1 MTGPAARSRARRVRP
16 RSTVRLSAKT
26 LAINATVVTALVGGG
41 VAYITL
47 DNAVALTV
55 DGKTET
61 VHTFGGSVEDVLDE
75 RNIEVGAR
83 DEVIPSLDSEIED
96 GTEITVRYAR
106 QVTVTVDGEER
117 EIWTTALSVD
127 EALGDLNIRAEG
139 ADLSVDRSQAI
150 GRGGIDF
157 EVRTPKEI
165 TVTADGAT
173 NPVTT
178 TALTVSEALTDAGIT
193 VGDLDL
199 VEPALDT
206 ALADSLAVTVRRVT
220 VETATVTEA
229 VPFEVTEQE
238 DDSLEKGTESVETE
252 GKEGT
257 VERVVQNTYIDGELS
272 SQEVLSETIVAAPV
286 DQVVLIGTKEPPPP
300 PAEDE
305 SSGGDSGDDVDG
317 GVWDRLA
324 QCESGGNW
332 SINTG
337 NGYYG
342 GLQFSLS
349 TWRAFG
355 GSGYPHENS
364 KAEQIRIA
372 EKVRD
377 NRGGYGDWPACARS
391 LGLPLG

>member
-1 MTGPAARSRARRVRP
+1 M
-16 RSTVRLSAKT
+16 RLSAKT
-26 LAINATVVTALVGGG
+26 MAINATVVTALVGGG

-47 DNAVALTV
+47 DNAVALSV
-55 DGKTET
+55 DGQTEA
-61 VHTFGGSVEDVLDE
+61 VHTFGDTVEDVLDD
-75 RNIEVGAR
+75 RGIELSAR
-83 DEVIPSLDSEIED
+83 DEVIPSLDSDVED
-96 GTEITVRYAR
+96 GTEISVRYAR
-106 QVTVTVDGEER
+106 QVTVTVDGEEQQ
-117 EIWTTALSVD
+117 IWTTALSVD
-127 EALGDLNIRAEG
+127 EALRDLNIRAEG
-139 ADLSVDRSQAI
+139 ADLSVARSQPI

-165 TVTADGAT
+165 TLVADGAS

-178 TALTVSEALTDAGIT
+178 TALTVREALDDAGVT
-193 VGDLDL
+193 LGDLDL
-199 VEPALDT
+199 VEPALEA
-206 ALADSLAVTVRRVT
+206 ALADAATVTVRRVT
-220 VETATVTEA
+220 VETETVTA
-229 VPFEVTEQE
+229 ALPFEVTEQE
-238 DDSLEKGTESVETE
+238 DDSLAKGTESVETE
-252 GKEGT
+252 GKEGS
-257 VERVVQNTYIDGELS
+257 VERVMQNTYIDGELS
-272 SQEVLSETIVAAPV
+272 SQEVLSETVVAAPV
-286 DQVVLIGTKEPPPP
+286 DQLVLIGTKEPPPP
-300 PAEDE
+300 ADE
-305 SSGGDSGDDVDG
+305 PSDSGGSGGGDDVDG

-342 GLQFSLS
+342 GLQFSLG

>member
-1 MTGPAARSRARRVRP
+1 M
-16 RSTVRLSAKT
+16 RLSAKT
-26 LAINATVVTALVGGG
+26 MAINATVVTALVGGG

-55 DGKTET
+55 DGQTET
-61 VHTFGGSVEDVLDE
+61 VHTFGDSVEDVLDD
-75 RNIEVGAR
+75 RGIELSAR
-83 DEVIPSLDSEIED
+83 DEVIPSLDSDVED
-96 GTEITVRYAR
+96 GTEISVRYAR
-106 QVTVTVDGEER
+106 QVTVTVDGEEQQ
-117 EIWTTALSVD
+117 IWTTALSVE
-127 EALGDLNIRAEG
+127 EALGDLDIRAEG
-139 ADLSVDRSQAI
+139 ADLSVARSQPI

-165 TVTADGAT
+165 TVTADGAS

-178 TALTVSEALTDAGIT
+178 TALTVREALGDAGISL
-193 VGDLDL
+193 GERDL
-199 VEPALDT
+199 VEPALET
-206 ALADSLAVTVRRVT
+206 ALADAATVTVRRVT
-220 VETATVTEA
+220 VETETVTA
-229 VPFEVTEQE
+229 ALPFEVTEQE
-238 DDSLEKGTESVETE
+238 DDSLEKGSESVETE
-252 GKEGT
+252 GKDGS
-257 VERVVQNTYIDGELS
+257 VERVMQNTYIDGELHN
-272 SQEVLSETIVAAPV
+272 QKMLSETVIAAPV

-300 PAEDE
+300 PADE
-305 SSGGDSGDDVDG
+305 PSDGGGGGGDVDG

-324 QCESGGNW
+324 ECESGGNW

-342 GLQFSLS
+342 GLQFSVG

-372 EKVRD
+372 TKVRD

>member
-1 MTGPAARSRARRVRP
+1 M
-16 RSTVRLSAKT
+16 RLSAKT

-47 DNAVALTV
+47 DNAVALTI
-55 DGKTET
+55 DGQTET
-61 VHTFGGSVEDVLDE
+61 VHTFGSSVEDVLDE
-75 RNIEVGAR
+75 RDIELSAR
-83 DEVIPSLDSEIED
+83 DEVIPSLDSDIED
-96 GTEITVRYAR
+96 GTEISVRYAR
-106 QVTVTVDGEER
+106 QITVTIDGEEQQ
-117 EIWTTALSVD
+117 IWTTALSVD
-127 EALGDLNIRAEG
+127 EALSDLDIRADG
-139 ADLSVDRSQAI
+139 ADVSVARSQAI
-150 GRGGIDF
+150 GRGGLDF

-178 TALTVSEALTDAGIT
+178 TGLTVAEALTEAGIT
-193 VGDLDL
+193 LGELDL
-199 VEPALDT
+199 VEPAADT
-206 ALADSLAVTVRRVT
+206 ALADALAVTVRRVT

-238 DDSLEKGTESVETE
+238 DDSLEKGSESVETE
-252 GKEGT
+252 GKAGT
-257 VERVVQNTYIDGELS
+257 LERVVQNTYIDGELS
-272 SQEVLSETIVAAPV
+272 STDVLSEEVIAAPV
-286 DQVVLIGTKEPPPP
+286 DQVVLVGTKEPPAP
-300 PAEDE
+300 PAEDD
-305 SSGGDSGDDVDG
+305 GGGGGGGGGDDVDG

-342 GLQFSLS
+342 GLQFSLG
-349 TWRAFG
+349 TWQAFG

>member
-1 MTGPAARSRARRVRP
+1 M
-16 RSTVRLSAKT
+16 
-26 LAINATVVTALVGGG
+26 AINATVVTALVGGG

-55 DGKTET
+55 DGQTET
-61 VHTFGGSVEDVLDE
+61 VHTFGDSVEDVLDD
-75 RNIEVGAR
+75 RGIELSAR
-83 DEVIPSLDSEIED
+83 DEVIPSLDSDVED
-96 GTEITVRYAR
+96 GTEISVRYAR
-106 QVTVTVDGEER
+106 QVTVTVDGEEQQ
-117 EIWTTALSVD
+117 IWTTALSVE

-139 ADLSVDRSQAI
+139 ADLSVARSQPI

-165 TVTADGAT
+165 TLVADGAS

-178 TALTVSEALTDAGIT
+178 TALTVREALDDAGVT
-193 VGDLDL
+193 LGDLDL
-199 VEPALDT
+199 VEPALEA
-206 ALADSLAVTVRRVT
+206 ALADAATVTVRRVT
-220 VETATVTEA
+220 VETETVTA
-229 VPFEVTEQE
+229 ALPFEVTEQE

-252 GKEGT
+252 GKEGS

-272 SQEVLSETIVAAPV
+272 SQEVLSETVVAAPV
-286 DQVVLIGTKEPPPP
+286 DQLVLIGTKEPPPP
-300 PAEDE
+300 PADE
-305 SSGGDSGDDVDG
+305 PSDGGGGGGGGGGDVDG
-317 GVWDRLA
+317 GVWDQLA
-324 QCESGGNW
+324 ECESGGNW

-342 GLQFSLS
+342 GLQFSLG

-364 KAEQIRIA
+364 KSEQIRIA

>member
-1 MTGPAARSRARRVRP
+1 M
-16 RSTVRLSAKT
+16 RLSAKT

-47 DNAVALTV
+47 DNAVSLTV
-55 DGKTET
+55 DGQTET
-61 VHTFGGSVEDVLDE
+61 VHTFGSSVEDVLDE
-75 RNIEVGAR
+75 RDIELSAR
-83 DEVIPSLDSEIED
+83 DEVIPSLDSDIED
-96 GTEITVRYAR
+96 GTEISVRYAR
-106 QVTVTVDGEER
+106 QITVTVDGQEQQ
-117 EIWTTALSVD
+117 IWTTALSVD
-127 EALGDLNIRAEG
+127 EALADLDIRADG
-139 ADLSVDRSQAI
+139 AHVSVDRSLAI
-150 GRGGIDF
+150 GRGGLDF

-178 TALTVSEALTDAGIT
+178 TGLTVSEALTEAGIT

-199 VEPALDT
+199 VEPAPET
-206 ALADSLAVTVRRVT
+206 ALTDALAVTVRRVT

-238 DDSLEKGTESVETE
+238 DDSLDQGTETVETE

-257 VERVVQNTYIDGELS
+257 LERVVQNTYVDGELS
-272 SQEVLSETIVAAPV
+272 SQEVVSETVVAAPV
-286 DQVVLIGTKEPPPP
+286 DQVVLVGTKEPPPP
-300 PAEDE
+300 PAEEDD
-305 SSGGDSGDDVDG
+305 SGSGGGGGGGGGGDDNVDG

-342 GLQFSLS
+342 GLQFSLG

-364 KAEQIRIA
+364 KSEQIRIA

-377 NRGGYGDWPACARS
+377 NRGGYGDWPACARK

>member
-1 MTGPAARSRARRVRP
+1 M
-16 RSTVRLSAKT
+16 RLSAKT

-55 DGKTET
+55 DGQTET
-61 VHTFGGSVEDVLDE
+61 VHTFGGDVEDVLEE
-75 RNIEVGAR
+75 RDIELSAR
-83 DEVIPSLDSEIED
+83 DEVIPSLDSDIED
-96 GTEITVRYAR
+96 GTEISVRYAR
-106 QVTVTVDGEER
+106 QVTVTVDGEEQQ
-117 EIWTTALSVD
+117 IWTTALSVD
-127 EALGDLNIRAEG
+127 EALGDLNIRAAG
-139 ADLSVDRSQAI
+139 LDLSVDRSQPI

-173 NPVTT
+173 NPLTT
-178 TALTVSEALTDAGIT
+178 TGLTVAEALTEAGIT
-193 VGDLDL
+193 LGEFDL
-199 VEPALDT
+199 VEPAADT
-206 ALADSLAVTVRRVT
+206 VLADALAVTVRRVT

-229 VPFEVTEQE
+229 LPFEVTEQE
-238 DDSLEKGTESVETE
+238 DDTLEEGTESVETE
-252 GKEGT
+252 GQEGS
-257 VERVVQNTYIDGELS
+257 VEKVVQTTYIDGEVS
-272 SQEVLSETIVAAPV
+272 EQEVLSETVLAAPV
-286 DQVVLIGTKEPPPP
+286 DELVLIGTMEPPAP

-305 SSGGDSGDDVDG
+305 GGGGDDVDG
-317 GVWDRLA
+317 GVWDDLA

-342 GLQFSLS
+342 GLQFSVG

-372 EKVRD
+372 TKVRD

>member
-1 MTGPAARSRARRVRP
+1 M
-16 RSTVRLSAKT
+16 RLSAKT

-47 DNAVALTV
+47 DNAVALTI
-55 DGKTET
+55 DGQTET
-61 VHTFGGSVEDVLDE
+61 VHTFGSSVEDVLDE
-75 RNIEVGAR
+75 RDIELSAR
-83 DEVIPSLDSEIED
+83 DEVIPSLDSDIED
-96 GTEITVRYAR
+96 GTEISVRYAR
-106 QVTVTVDGEER
+106 QITVTIDGEEQQ
-117 EIWTTALSVD
+117 IWTTALSVD
-127 EALGDLNIRAEG
+127 EALSDLDIRADG
-139 ADLSVDRSQAI
+139 ADVSVARSQEI
-150 GRGGIDF
+150 GRGGLDF

-178 TALTVSEALTDAGIT
+178 TGLTVAEALTEAGIT
-193 VGDLDL
+193 LGELDL
-199 VEPALDT
+199 VEPAADA
-206 ALADSLAVTVRRVT
+206 ALADALAVTVRRVT

-238 DDSLEKGTESVETE
+238 DDSLEKGSESVETE
-252 GKEGT
+252 GKAGT
-257 VERVVQNTYIDGELS
+257 LERVVQNTYIDGELS
-272 SQEVLSETIVAAPV
+272 TTDVLSEEVVAAPV
-286 DQVVLIGTKEPPPP
+286 DQVVLIGTKEPPAP
-300 PAEDE
+300 PAEDDGD
-305 SSGGDSGDDVDG
+305 GGGGGGGGEDVDG

-342 GLQFSLS
+342 GLQFSVS

-372 EKVRD
+372 TKVRD

>member
-1 MTGPAARSRARRVRP
+1 M
-16 RSTVRLSAKT
+16 RLSAKT

-47 DNAVALTV
+47 DNAVALTI
-55 DGKTET
+55 DGQTET
-61 VHTFGGSVEDVLDE
+61 VHTFGSSVEDVLDE
-75 RNIEVGAR
+75 RDIELSAR
-83 DEVIPSLDSEIED
+83 DEVIPSLDSDIED
-96 GTEITVRYAR
+96 GTEISVRYAR
-106 QVTVTVDGEER
+106 QITVTVDGEEQQ
-117 EIWTTALSVD
+117 IWTTALSVD
-127 EALGDLNIRAEG
+127 EALGDLDIRAEG
-139 ADLSVDRSQAI
+139 ADVSVARSQAI

-178 TALTVSEALTDAGIT
+178 TGLTVAEALTEAGIT
-193 VGDLDL
+193 LGDLDL
-199 VEPALDT
+199 VEPAADT
-206 ALADSLAVTVRRVT
+206 VLADALAVTVRRVT

-238 DDSLEKGTESVETE
+238 DDSLEKGSESVETE
-252 GKEGT
+252 GKAGT
-257 VERVVQNTYIDGELS
+257 LERVVQNTYIDGDLS
-272 SQEVLSETIVAAPV
+272 TTDVLSEEVVAAPV
-286 DQVVLIGTKEPPPP
+286 DQVVLVGTMEPPAP
-300 PAEDE
+300 PAEDDGD
-305 SSGGDSGDDVDG
+305 GGGGDVDG

-324 QCESGGNW
+324 ECESGGNW

-342 GLQFSLS
+342 GLQFSVG
-349 TWRAFG
+349 TWQAFG

>member
-1 MTGPAARSRARRVRP
+1 M
-16 RSTVRLSAKT
+16 RLSAKT

-47 DNAVALTV
+47 DNAVTLTV
-55 DGKTET
+55 DGQTET
-61 VHTFGGSVEDVLDE
+61 VHTFGGDVEDVLEE
-75 RNIEVGAR
+75 RDIELSAR
-83 DEVIPSLDSEIED
+83 DEVIPSLDSDIED
-96 GTEITVRYAR
+96 GTEISVRYAR
-106 QVTVTVDGEER
+106 QVTVTVDGEEQQ
-117 EIWTTALSVD
+117 IWTTALSVD
-127 EALGDLNIRAEG
+127 EALGDLNIRAAG
-139 ADLSVDRSQAI
+139 LDLSVDRSQPI

-173 NPVTT
+173 NPLTT
-178 TALTVSEALTDAGIT
+178 TGLTVAEALTEAGIT
-193 VGDLDL
+193 LGELDL
-199 VEPALDT
+199 VEPAADT
-206 ALADSLAVTVRRVT
+206 VLADALAVTVRRVT
-220 VETATVTEA
+220 VETATVTEEL
-229 VPFEVTEQE
+229 PFEVTEQE
-238 DDSLEKGTESVETE
+238 DDTLEEGTESVETE
-252 GKEGT
+252 GQEGS
-257 VERVVQNTYIDGELS
+257 VEKVVQTTYIDGEVS
-272 SQEVLSETIVAAPV
+272 EQEVLSETVLAAPV
-286 DQVVLIGTKEPPPP
+286 DELVLIGTMEPPAP

-305 SSGGDSGDDVDG
+305 GGGGGDDVDG
-317 GVWDRLA
+317 GVWDDLA

-342 GLQFSLS
+342 GLQFSVG

-372 EKVRD
+372 TKVRD